1 MSGHKTRKISKNDL
15 QQKENVFSLSQDMI
29 EGILNVA
36 NSEHSQEHVQENEL
50 IVNRYRI
57 IKKLGEG
64 GMGMVYQVKDEHLD
78 NQIVAIKVTI
88 AEAGDSHTNT
98 RFSREIEMMRQLQHP
113 NIMKVYDAGKHHSH
127 LFYTMEYIEGKPF
140 YEFLWQNFT
149 INKGVEIII
158 KVAQAVH
165 FAHEN
170 SIVHRDLKPDNIM
183 ITNDLR
189 PILMDFGIAKIVES
203 HTQLT
208 KSGFVMGTPFY
219 MSPEQALGS
228 EVDHLSDVYAL
239 GVILYEFITGSLPFT
254 GKSNKETLS
263 AVVNDLPQSP
273 MAINLKVDERLNDI
287 CLKALSKNKKN
298 RHVSAREFAM
308 ELEKYL
314 HDNGTINSDKRKWL
328 LLTNVIILIILALLV
343 YYFTL

>member
-15 QQKENVFSLSQDMI
+15 QQKEKVFSLSSEMI

-36 NSEHSQEHVQENEL
+36 HSENSQEFLQEKEL
-50 IVNRYRI
+50 IANRYRI
-57 IKKLGEG
+57 IKKLGDG
-64 GMGMVYQVKDEHLD
+64 GMGIVYQVKDESSG
-78 NQIVAIKVTI
+78 QVVALKITI
-88 AEAGDSHTNT
+88 AEAGTSDTNK

-113 NIMKVYDAGKHHSH
+113 NIMEIYDSGEHGNQ

-140 YEFLWQNFT
+140 YEFLWQDFT
-149 INKGVEIII
+149 IEKGLKVIAQ
-158 KVAQAVH
+158 VAQAVH

-170 SIVHRDLKPDNIM
+170 NIVHRDLKPDNIM
-183 ITNDLR
+183 ITKDLR
-189 PILMDFGIAKIVES
+189 PILMDFGIAKIVEY

-228 EVDHLSDVYAL
+228 EVDYLSDVYAL

-263 AVVNDLPQSP
+263 AVVHDFPPSP
-273 MAINLKVDERLNDI
+273 MGINIKIDAKLNDI
-287 CLKALSKNKKN
+287 CLKALRKNKKE
-298 RHVSAREFAM
+298 RYTSAREFAV

-314 HDNGTINSDKRKWL
+314 SNNGTINNHKRKWL
-328 LLTNVIILIILALLV
+328 VLTNIALLMVLALLV

>member
-15 QQKENVFSLSQDMI
+15 QQEEQVFSLSPDMI

-36 NSEHSQEHVQENEL
+36 NSENSQLLQENQL
-50 IVNRYRI
+50 IANRYRI
-57 IKKLGEG
+57 IKKLGDG
-64 GMGMVYQVKDEHLD
+64 GMGFVYQVKDESNHG
-78 NQIVAIKVTI
+78 QVVALKITI
-88 AEAGDSHTNT
+88 AEAGTSDTNK

-113 NIMKVYDAGKHHSH
+113 NIMEIYDSGEHGNQ

-140 YEFLWQNFT
+140 YEFLWQDFT
-149 INKGVEIII
+149 IEKGI
-158 KVAQAVH
+158 KVIAQVAQAVH

-170 SIVHRDLKPDNIM
+170 NIVHRDLKPDNIM
-183 ITNDLR
+183 ITKDLR
-189 PILMDFGIAKIVES
+189 PILMDFGIAKIVEY

-228 EVDHLSDVYAL
+228 EVDYLSDVYAL
-239 GVILYEFITGSLPFT
+239 GVILYEFITGSLPFI

-263 AVVNDLPQSP
+263 AVVHDFPPSP
-273 MAINLKVDERLNDI
+273 MGINIKVDAKLNDI
-287 CLKALSKNKKN
+287 CLKALRKNKKE
-298 RHVSAREFAM
+298 RYTSAREFAV

-314 HDNGTINSDKRKWL
+314 SNNATINNHKRKWL
-328 LLTNVIILIILALLV
+328 VLTNIVLLMVLALLV

>member
-36 NSEHSQEHVQENEL
+36 NSESSQEHVQENEL
-50 IVNRYRI
+50 IANRYRI
-57 IKKLGEG
+57 IKKLGDG
-64 GMGMVYQVKDEHLD
+64 GMGIVYQVKDEG
-78 NQIVAIKVTI
+78 NNGQIVALKITI
-88 AEAGDSHTNT
+88 AEAGTSDSDR

-113 NIMKVYDAGKHHSH
+113 NIMQIYDSGKHGSH

-140 YEFLWQNFT
+140 YEFLWQDFT
-149 INKGVEIII
+149 INKGIKIIAQ
-158 KVAQAVH
+158 VAHAVH

-170 SIVHRDLKPDNIM
+170 NIVHRDLKPDNIM
-183 ITNDLR
+183 VTKDLR
-189 PILMDFGIAKIVES
+189 PILMDFGIAKIVEH

-254 GKSNKETLS
+254 GKSNKETLT
-263 AVVNDLPQSP
+263 AVVHDFPQSP
-273 MAINLKVDERLNDI
+273 MGINIKVDAKLNDI
-287 CLKALSKNKKN
+287 CLKALSKNKKE
-298 RHVSAREFAM
+298 RYISAREFAV

-314 HDNGTINSDKRKWL
+314 SNNGTMDNHKRKWL
-328 LLTNVIILIILALLV
+328 VLTNIILLIVLALLV